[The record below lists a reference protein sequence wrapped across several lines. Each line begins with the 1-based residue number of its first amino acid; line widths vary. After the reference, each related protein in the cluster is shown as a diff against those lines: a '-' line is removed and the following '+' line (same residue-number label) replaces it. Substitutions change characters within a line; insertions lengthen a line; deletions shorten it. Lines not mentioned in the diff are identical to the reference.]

1 MPLYRGE
8 RRDVQELDKESPVIE
23 LRQHRNG
30 LLVIHLRQVVEE
42 LQCERKE
49 EQGAVPLAQDLVD
62 LRDKSLPVQR
72 LQQRLNR
79 HLLDFVDLAHANNAK
94 VCVVLLFSLAVLH
107 ESPANLVEELK
118 RGNLDAVELKV
129 L

>member
-79 HLLDFVDLAHANNAK
+79 HLLDFVDLAHADNAE

>member
-79 HLLDFVDLAHANNAK
+79 HLLDFVDLAHADNAK